1 MLTIQRYSK
10 PYTAMIVLAACLP
23 LQAIATEIATNMRL
37 SFNEIAIIS
46 RTTSVS
52 VDGADITTYSDNID
66 KLLTLDTSIANTRF
80 LNSRLGTFSSG
91 SMTIDL
97 RGNQFISLNDPG
109 VSVLP
114 DTQRNLT
121 RIEAGAKLSGGLLN
135 SPESLNLDTTWF
147 CRATVL
153 SCTRDEVYSTLKFTP
168 TLSNSATN
176 AAALVQPIRLQASGA
191 TTFTADGVTINYA
204 GLSLSGTI
212 NVNAT
217 FTAKTRSQYVADAL
231 AATQGAGGGVAAA
244 RWHAAAADIQSLR
257 NSVLTDVAVANTLKI
272 ARKPELQDAQTLLSA
287 ARDSAVLLNAGATA
301 PTVFNSPFDLMRQL
315 WNVTATVDPS
325 LGRSTA
331 GFSSEDLTSDN
342 TALSLAALSLIA
354 SGSNEH
360 DFASKL
366 DQALGLPLTTSAA
379 PQLTLDGALLGLT
392 DAMLS
397 IYYLGNSNSGLV
409 EFNLP
414 DAGRYALLRNGLY
427 DRISL
432 LEGNNLTVMGN
443 SDYAGSAVLQG
454 EGEVYI
460 GEVSSG
466 LLELSGQ
473 STASRL
479 QLNNMYSNQF
489 FVIASWAVTPVPEP
503 SQAWLLTM
511 GLPVLLWRRRKALEE
526 TTAARV

>member
-1 MLTIQRYSK
+1 MGKGFVMLTMQRHTQPSA
-10 PYTAMIVLAACLP
+10 AMILLMACLP
-23 LQAIATEIATNMRL
+23 LQASASEIATNMRL

-66 KLLTLDTSIANTRF
+66 KLLTLDASIANTR
-80 LNSRLGTFSSG
+80 LLSSRLGTFSSG

-97 RGNQFISLNDPG
+97 RGNQFISINDPG

-114 DTQRNLT
+114 DTQRNVT
-121 RIEAGAKLSGGLLN
+121 RIEAGATLSGGLLN
-135 SPESLNLDTTWF
+135 TPESLNLDVTWF

-153 SCTRDEVYSTLKFTP
+153 YCTSEEVYSTSKFIP
-168 TLSNSATN
+168 TLSNSASN
-176 AAALVQPIRLQASGA
+176 AAAMLQPIRLQASGT
-191 TTFTADGVTINYA
+191 TTFTADGVSINYA
-204 GLSLSGTI
+204 GLSLSGTL

-217 FTAKTRSQYVADAL
+217 FTAKTRSQYVADAI
-231 AATQGAGGGVAAA
+231 AATPGAGGGDAAA

-272 ARKPELQDAQTLLSA
+272 VRTPELQEAQTVLAA
-287 ARDSAVLLNAGATA
+287 ARDSATLLNAGATV
-301 PTVFNSPFDLMRQL
+301 PTMFNSPFDLMRQL

-325 LGRSTA
+325 LGRSMA

-342 TALSLAALSLIA
+342 AALSLAALSLIA

-360 DFASKL
+360 DFASRL
-366 DQALGLPLTTSAA
+366 DPALGVPLATSAA
-379 PQLTLDGALLGLT
+379 PQLTLDGALLGLNN
-392 DAMLS
+392 AMLS
-397 IYYLGNSNSGLV
+397 IYYLGNSSSGLV
-409 EFNLP
+409 ELNLP

-432 LEGNNLTVMGN
+432 LEGNSLTVIGA
-443 SDYAGSAVLQG
+443 SDYAGSEVLQG
-454 EGEVYI
+454 EEVYI

-479 QLNNMYSNQF
+479 QLNNIYSNQF
-489 FVIASWAVTPVPEP
+489 LVVASWAVTPVPEP
-503 SQAWLLTM
+503 SQAWLLMM
-511 GLPVLLWRRRKALEE
+511 GLPLILRRRQPH
-526 TTAARV
+526 

>member
-1 MLTIQRYSK
+1 MLTLQRYAK
-10 PYTAMIVLAACLP
+10 PSAAIIVLAACLP
-23 LQAIATEIATNMRL
+23 FQALATEIATNMRL
-37 SFNEIAIIS
+37 NFNEIAIMN

-52 VDGADITTYSDNID
+52 VDGVDITTYSNQID
-66 KLLTLDTSIANTRF
+66 KLLTLDPSIANARF
-80 LNSRLGTFSSG
+80 LSTRLGTFSSG
-91 SMTIDL
+91 SMTIEL

-114 DTQRNLT
+114 DTQRTLT
-121 RIEAGAKLSGGLLN
+121 RIEAGATLSGGLLTTT
-135 SPESLNLDTTWF
+135 ESLNLDATWF
-147 CRATVL
+147 CRATAL
-153 SCTRDEVYSTLKFTP
+153 SCTRDEVYSTLKFLSP
-168 TLSNSATN
+168 LSNSTTS

-191 TTFTADGVTINYA
+191 PTFTADGVSINYA
-204 GLSLSGTI
+204 GLSLSGTV

-231 AATQGAGGGVAAA
+231 AATPGAGGGVAAA
-244 RWHAAAADIQSLR
+244 RWDAAATDIQSLR
-257 NSVLTDVAVANTLKI
+257 NSVLTDVAVENTLKI
-272 ARKPELQDAQTLLSA
+272 ARTPELKDAQTLLAA
-287 ARDSAVLLNAGATA
+287 ARDSATLLNAGATA
-301 PTVFNSPFDLMRQL
+301 PTTFNSPFDLMRQL
-315 WNVTATVDPS
+315 WNVTATVNPS

-342 TALSLAALSLIA
+342 AALSLAALSLIA

-366 DQALGLPLTTSAA
+366 DQALGMPLTTSAA

-397 IYYLGNSNSGLV
+397 IYYLGNSSSGLV
-409 EFNLP
+409 ELNLP
-414 DAGRYALLRNGLY
+414 DAARYALLRNGLY

-432 LEGNNLTVMGN
+432 LEGNGLTVIGN

-460 GEVSSG
+460 GEISSG

-479 QLNNMYSNQF
+479 QLNNIYSNQF
-489 FVIASWAVTPVPEP
+489 LVVASWAVTPVPEP
-503 SQAWLLTM
+503 SQAWLLMM
-511 GLPVLLWRRRKALEE
+511 GLPLLLWRRQSA
-526 TTAARV
+526 